1 MYRSIIGAPRIWK
14 QGVTTLQELGCQV
27 AARRKQLGL
36 KQIDVAKTSGVTAE
50 LLSRFER
57 GHLSE
62 LGSRKLIAVLS
73 ALGME
78 ISLSTTSSFIS
89 EEG

>member
-1 MYRSIIGAPRIWK
+1 M
-14 QGVTTLQELGCQV
+14 TTLQELGCQV

-36 KQIDVAKTSGVTAE
+36 KQIEVAKNSGVTAE

-62 LGSRKLIAVLS
+62 LGSKKLIAVLFT
-73 ALGME
+73 LGMQ
-78 ISLSTTSSFIS
+78 ISLSTTPSSIS
-89 EEG
+89 EKG

>member
-1 MYRSIIGAPRIWK
+1 MI
-14 QGVTTLQELGCQV
+14 TLQELGCQV

-57 GHLSE
+57 GHLPE
-62 LGSRKLIAVLS
+62 LGSRKLIAVLA

-78 ISLSTTSSFIS
+78 ISLSPTGSAFASD
-89 EEG
+89 EA

>member
-1 MYRSIIGAPRIWK
+1 M
-14 QGVTTLQELGCQV
+14 
-27 AARRKQLGL
+27 

-57 GHLSE
+57 GRLSE

-78 ISLSTTSSFIS
+78 ISLSTTPSFIS

>member
-1 MYRSIIGAPRIWK
+1 M
-14 QGVTTLQELGCQV
+14 GVMTLQELGCQV
-27 AARRKQLGL
+27 AARRRQLGL

-57 GHLSE
+57 GRLSE

-78 ISLSTTSSFIS
+78 ISLSTTPSFIS

>member
-1 MYRSIIGAPRIWK
+1 MI
-14 QGVTTLQELGCQV
+14 TLQELGCQV
-27 AARRKQLGL
+27 AARRRQLGL
-36 KQIDVAKTSGVTAE
+36 KQVDVAKTSGVTAE

-73 ALGME
+73 ALGLE
-78 ISLSTTSSFIS
+78 ISLGTKTSAFVS

>member
-1 MYRSIIGAPRIWK
+1 M
-14 QGVTTLQELGCQV
+14 TLQELGCQV
-27 AARRKQLGL
+27 AARRRHLGL
-36 KQIDVAKTSGVTAE
+36 KQVDVAKTSGVTAE

-73 ALGME
+73 ALGLE
-78 ISLSTTSSFIS
+78 ISLSTASSPFAS
-89 EEG
+89 EEE

>member
-1 MYRSIIGAPRIWK
+1 MYRSIIEASRKRQP
-14 QGVTTLQELGCQV
+14 GVTTLQELGCQV

-36 KQIDVAKTSGVTAE
+36 KQIDVAKNSGVTAE

-73 ALGME
+73 TLGME
-78 ISLSTTSSFIS
+78 ISLSTTPSLIS

>member
-1 MYRSIIGAPRIWK
+1 MI
-14 QGVTTLQELGCQV
+14 TLQNLGCQV

-36 KQIDVAKTSGVTAE
+36 KQIDVARSSGVTAE

-57 GHLSE
+57 GHLPE
-62 LGSRKLIAVLS
+62 LGSRKLIAVLT

-78 ISLSTTSSFIS
+78 IALSPKDSGGALD
-89 EEG
+89 EA

>member
-1 MYRSIIGAPRIWK
+1 MI
-14 QGVTTLQELGCQV
+14 TLQELGCQV
-27 AARRKQLGL
+27 AARRRQLGL
-36 KQIDVAKTSGVTAE
+36 KQVDVAKTSGVTAE

-73 ALGME
+73 ALGLE
-78 ISLSTTSSFIS
+78 ISLSTKTSAFVS

>member
-1 MYRSIIGAPRIWK
+1 M
-14 QGVTTLQELGCQV
+14 TTLQELGCQV

-57 GHLSE
+57 GRLSE
-62 LGSRKLIAVLS
+62 
-73 ALGME
+73 
-78 ISLSTTSSFIS
+78 
-89 EEG
+89 

>member
-1 MYRSIIGAPRIWK
+1 MI
-14 QGVTTLQELGCQV
+14 TLQELGCQV
-27 AARRKQLGL
+27 AARRRQLGL
-36 KQIDVAKTSGVTAE
+36 KQVDVAKTSGVTAE

-73 ALGME
+73 ALGLE
-78 ISLSTTSSFIS
+78 VSLSTTTSAFVS